1 MMAAAPYPRTEVSGE
16 SIEGVC
22 LYRAKTFCTQCLT
35 HVQKK
40 RAPWKVPAPILKV
53 RFNLS
58 TIVEIC
64 VVFSIPAQND
74 AKVNILFDPT
84 NYFWEF

>member
-1 MMAAAPYPRTEVSGE
+1 MMAAAPYPRAEASGE

-22 LYRAKTFCTQCLT
+22 LYRVKTFCAKSLT
-35 HVQKK
+35 CAQKK

-74 AKVNILFDPT
+74 AKVNIIFDPT
-84 NYFWEF
+84 NYFFEF